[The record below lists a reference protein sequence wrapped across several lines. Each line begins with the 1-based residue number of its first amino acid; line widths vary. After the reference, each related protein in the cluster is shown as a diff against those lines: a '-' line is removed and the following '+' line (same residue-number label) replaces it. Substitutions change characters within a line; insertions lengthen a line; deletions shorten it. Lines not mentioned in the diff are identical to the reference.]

1 MLPTLRTYR
10 KKKFFSLLLISLY
23 VCLSLAIT
31 MVEAQTVTQPPIIP
45 GGSTDQQKLY
55 LPHNIGDQDNKA
67 YLETRLLP
75 GIASTVI
82 GLAGGLS
89 LVFVIISGIQLL
101 TSYGNSDAAGKAKKT
116 LTWAVAGIIIA
127 SLSYAVVRILAS
139 ITIPK

>member
-101 TSYGNSDAAGKAKKT
+101 TAYGNPEAAGKAKKT
-116 LTWAVAGIIIA
+116 LIWATMGIIVA
-127 SLSYAVVRILAS
+127 SLSYAIVRIIAS
-139 ITIPK
+139 ITVPS